1 MHGVR
6 EREVGRGSS
15 TLSGPLKYGGSAAFS
30 WSFADK
36 ERRTPY
42 ILRRHCINAC
52 YSCNAFV
59 ELHPPFLV
67 SLSLSSH
74 SYCPSRSLVPF
85 LFLSLSLCHS
95 LCFSCTP
102 ASYVST
108 DVQFISYVTS
118 STYVYI
124 RRNKKTWI
132 PPFHLQAGG
141 QTTTCT

>member
-1 MHGVR
+1 MHGLR
-6 EREVGRGSS
+6 GKEVGRGSS
-15 TLSGPLKYGGSAAFS
+15 TLSGPLKYGGTAAFS

-52 YSCNAFV
+52 YSCSAFV
-59 ELHPPFLV
+59 ELHPPLSVF
-67 SLSLSSH
+67 LSLSFLIRICF
-74 SYCPSRSLVPF
+74 SYSSLFSFPF
-85 LFLSLSLCHS
+85 SLFLSL
-95 LCFSCTP
+95 CFGCTP
-102 ASYVST
+102 ASYIST

-124 RRNKKTWI
+124 RCSKKTWI
-132 PPFHLQAGG
+132 PPFHLQASG